1 MKFQWTFLIGIVF
14 ALIVAIF
21 AVINVEPVT
30 VNFLIGKS
38 EWPLVIVILSSVLMG
53 GLIIG
58 SVGLVRMYAL
68 QKKLKVLRKENEQLK
83 KEGIELQ
90 NTLPLQKEQENKV
103 EPTLTN

>member
-21 AVINVEPVT
+21 AVINVDPVT

-58 SVGLVRMYAL
+58 SVGLVRIYAL
-68 QKKLKVLRKENEQLK
+68 QKKLKVLRKENDKLK
-83 KEGIELQ
+83 KESIELQ
-90 NTLPLQKEQENKV
+90 NTVPLQEEQEKKIESPSN
-103 EPTLTN
+103 